1 MNCKV
6 DYALYTDNMQ
16 SEYAKDIKAF
26 YIPNKYL
33 KFNNNEIDLE
43 NERFRRTTED
53 YELIIDFKTKMC
65 ILNFDNL
72 DAGKFSIESFY
83 KSSDNNLVLEYAL
96 GEEIKKIIVTI
107 RKDRQ

>member
-1 MNCKV
+1 MKSLNCKV

-43 NERFRRTTED
+43 NERFISQQ
-53 YELIIDFKTKMC
+53 LLFK
-65 ILNFDNL
+65 I
-72 DAGKFSIESFY
+72 
-83 KSSDNNLVLEYAL
+83 
-96 GEEIKKIIVTI
+96 
-107 RKDRQ
+107 